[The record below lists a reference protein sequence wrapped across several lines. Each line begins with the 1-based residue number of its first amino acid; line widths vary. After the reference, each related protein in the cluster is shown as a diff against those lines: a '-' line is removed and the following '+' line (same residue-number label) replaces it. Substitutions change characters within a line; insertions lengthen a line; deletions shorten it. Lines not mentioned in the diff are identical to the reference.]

1 MKRMLTLFL
10 ALMFVCLA
18 LSVPAA
24 AEAAGD
30 EMDADLLRDFLQEQ
44 FGVTIRMGKECSGC
58 STKEY
63 EFVIE
68 PEGSTPFQRLVIGNR
83 RFTDL
88 LLILFNAL
96 RVYPAGFF
104 PGFMSGKYPE
114 GLQFLL
120 VDGISARGVPYGGV
134 QTVGDGALDIM
145 LSRTGVA
152 ESSIHHEIWHAM
164 ELRILEADKHAFDKW
179 RTLNPKGFRYS
190 QQDSVLAAGGQYDE
204 PEDWFAREY
213 SKTFEYE
220 DRATTFEAIMTKSAD
235 WWSTRPN
242 LQKKAQFLLE
252 KAKPVFG
259 EIVNAEGEI
268 Q

>member
-44 FGVTIRMGKECSGC
+44 FEVTIRMGKECSGC

-152 ESSIHHEIWHAM
+152 ESSIHHELWHAM

-220 DRATTFEAIMTKSAD
+220 DRATTFEAIMTKSTD

-242 LQKKAQFLLE
+242 
-252 KAKPVFG
+252 
-259 EIVNAEGEI
+259 
-268 Q
+268 